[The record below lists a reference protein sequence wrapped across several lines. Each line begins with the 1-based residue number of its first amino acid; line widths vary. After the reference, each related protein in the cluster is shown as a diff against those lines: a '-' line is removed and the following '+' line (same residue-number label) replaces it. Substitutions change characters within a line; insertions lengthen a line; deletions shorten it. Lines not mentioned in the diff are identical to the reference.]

1 VAEENE
7 SVEVATE
14 KQGESTRTLGALI
27 QDRPLTALV
36 ISFVIGAI
44 VAGRLI
50 KFKNVKARAL
60 HER

>member
-36 ISFVIGAI
+36 ISFV
-44 VAGRLI
+44 LEP
-50 KFKNVKARAL
+50 L
-60 HER
+60 